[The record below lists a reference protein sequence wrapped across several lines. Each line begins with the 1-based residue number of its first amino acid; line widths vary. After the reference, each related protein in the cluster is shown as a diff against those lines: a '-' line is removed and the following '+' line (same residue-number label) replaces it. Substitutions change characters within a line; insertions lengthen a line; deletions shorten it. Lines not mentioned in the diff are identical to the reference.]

1 MEADLNQIVRCL
13 NQDFQKQRTVFSA
26 IPLKET
32 NPCIVL
38 MEDHRKRRMEDALY
52 QYPDFIA
59 ELESL
64 IYRCLIDV
72 RGARE
77 SAAPSEIFISKAQ
90 LYSPYHYLV
99 TFL

>member
-1 MEADLNQIVRCL
+1 VEADLNQIVRYL
-13 NQDFQKQRTVFSA
+13 NQDFKQQRTVFSA
-26 IPLKET
+26 LALKET
-32 NPCIVL
+32 NPCIIL
-38 MEDHRKRRMEDALY
+38 MEDHRRRRMENALY
-52 QYPDFIA
+52 QHPDFIA

-64 IYRCLIDV
+64 VYRCLIDV

-77 SAAPSEIFISKAQ
+77 SSSPTEIFISKAQ

>member
-1 MEADLNQIVRCL
+1 MEANINEIVRCL
-13 NQDFQKQRTVFSA
+13 NQDFKQQRTPFSA
-26 IPLKET
+26 LTLKET
-32 NPCIVL
+32 NPCAVL
-38 MEDHRKRRMEDALY
+38 IEDHRRRQMQDTLN
-52 QYPDFIA
+52 QYPQFIF

-77 SAAPSEIFISKAQ
+77 STTPSELFISKAQ

>member
-1 MEADLNQIVRCL
+1 MEADLNQIVRYL
-13 NQDFQKQRTVFSA
+13 NQDFKQQRTVFSA
-26 IPLKET
+26 LALKET
-32 NPCIVL
+32 NPCIIL
-38 MEDHRKRRMEDALY
+38 MEDHRRRRMENALY
-52 QYPDFIA
+52 QHPDFIA

-64 IYRCLIDV
+64 VYRCLIDV

-77 SAAPSEIFISKAQ
+77 SSSPTEIFISKAQ